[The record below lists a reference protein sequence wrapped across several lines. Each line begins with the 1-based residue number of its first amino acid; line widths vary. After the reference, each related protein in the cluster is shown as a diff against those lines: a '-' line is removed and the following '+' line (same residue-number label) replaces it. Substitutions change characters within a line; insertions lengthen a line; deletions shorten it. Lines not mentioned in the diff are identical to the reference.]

1 MVRNTLACLAS
12 APSAVE
18 VCNLHHQVRLDQGII
33 LVYDMSI
40 EVNDFQLVYKS
51 LQQVLPRQ
59 SKTSPSGGNKNLV
72 VKSGRECNSR
82 VKNFTQDDLNE
93 NWDELK
99 EKLLYRKELPYTV
112 IFFCCDGPTLL

>member
-1 MVRNTLACLAS
+1 MPLRVRMVARNMSACLVS

-18 VCNLHHQVRLDQGII
+18 VRNLHHQVRLDQGII

-59 SKTSPSGGNKNLV
+59 SKTSPSGGKKV
-72 VKSGRECNSR
+72 
-82 VKNFTQDDLNE
+82 LN
-93 NWDELK
+93 
-99 EKLLYRKELPYTV
+99 
-112 IFFCCDGPTLL
+112 

>member
-18 VCNLHHQVRLDQGII
+18 VRNLHHQVRLDQGII

-51 LQQVLPRQ
+51 LQHVFKMSYQGNLRPLLREVKRQ
-59 SKTSPSGGNKNLV
+59 CFDSKKRIFIV
-72 VKSGRECNSR
+72 EEVKKKVTGWGLGSAS
-82 VKNFTQDDLNE
+82 
-93 NWDELK
+93 
-99 EKLLYRKELPYTV
+99 
-112 IFFCCDGPTLL
+112 